1 MPAFQVYKFVYATM
15 LADLGIL
22 DVADKYYVEIQS
34 TVKGNPNSYNKLFL
48 SQLELFGDRLTFSS
62 GASRDS

>member
-1 MPAFQVYKFVYATM
+1 M